1 MKPDTPTKEIDTLL
15 GPNRFPKVW
24 EQRYIGS
31 FSPTQRFS
39 NLLIFHF
46 FSFAFNVAETRV
58 IGKKYGRLDRNLP
71 NLGSKLISDKR
82 SIPRIVPGTHDK
94 DNGIFMG
101 ADDLSL

>member
-1 MKPDTPTKEIDTLL
+1 M
-15 GPNRFPKVW
+15 
-24 EQRYIGS
+24 
-31 FSPTQRFS
+31 
-39 NLLIFHF
+39 
-46 FSFAFNVAETRV
+46 

-94 DNGIFMG
+94 DNGIFIG